1 MCNERTGCFL
11 STLMISLKKISPVSF
26 KYQLFRWMSVGIS
39 ENVSKFKNEHKSSL
53 KLDDEWLNAKDFSE
67 IPGPSTIELLS
78 KYLPGGKLHNS
89 NLIDFYKFFRDEYG
103 DISLIKGIMGK
114 PNVVFTYNP
123 SDIEKVYRTEGIWPI
138 RVGLES
144 FTYYRK
150 KVRPDVFKNIGGL
163 VSEQGKAWADIRNKV
178 NPIMMK
184 VQTVR
189 HNLPDIDDISLEFL
203 RKLESLRDPILNE
216 IKKDFHDEVKLWAF
230 ESICCIGL
238 NRRMGF
244 LKTSGNIDTD
254 ALRLSNAMSRFF
266 QLSFEF
272 DVQPSIWKYYETAK
286 FKTLISTYDEITEIT
301 TKYIN
306 EATSQFGKNG
316 GDPKGVLE
324 KLCRIDNQVAVV
336 MAMDMLMAG
345 MDTTSSVFLS
355 TLYMI
360 AKHPKKQNNL
370 RREVMEILP
379 EKNTPLTNENTKSMP
394 YLRACIKEALRITPI
409 TPANFR
415 LTGCDLVLSNYRV
428 PKGTGVS
435 MGMMPLTN
443 SDMYFPQS
451 SEFMPERWLKSGEG
465 ACPHAK
471 GTNPFVYLPF
481 GFGPRTCIGKRIAEM
496 EIETLMARLIRNY
509 KVSWYGDDLKYT
521 SNIILIPAGDMK
533 LKFEPI

>member
-1 MCNERTGCFL
+1 
-11 STLMISLKKISPVSF
+11 MISEIKLGSF
-26 KYQLFRWMSVGIS
+26 GHKFYRRMSVQVS
-39 ENVSKFKNEHKSSL
+39 AKLSNTENGPKEAS
-53 KLDDEWLNAKDFSE
+53 KLDREWLKAKDFSE
-67 IPGPSTIELLS
+67 IPGPSTFKLLS
-78 KYLPGGKLHNS
+78 HYLPGGKLHNS
-89 NLIDFYKFFRDEYG
+89 NLIDFYKLLRDEYG
-103 DISLIKGIMGK
+103 DISQVKGIMGK

-123 SDIEKVYRTEGIWPI
+123 ADIEKVYRTEGVWPI
-138 RVGLES
+138 RVGLET

-150 KVRPDVFKNIGGL
+150 KIRPDVFKNVGGL

-189 HNLPDIDDISLEFL
+189 HNLPDIDEISLEFL
-203 RKLESLRDPILNE
+203 QKLEKLRDPETNK
-216 IKKDFHDEVKLWAF
+216 IKTNFHDEVKLWAF

-244 LKTSGNIDTD
+244 LSSSGSIDPD
-254 ALRLSNAMSRFF
+254 ALRLSEAMSKFF

-272 DVQPSIWKYYETAK
+272 DVQPSIWKYYETPK
-286 FKTLISTYDEITEIT
+286 FKTLIQTYDEITDIC

-306 EATSQFGKNG
+306 EATSNFGKG
-316 GDPKGVLE
+316 EGPSGVLE
-324 KLCRIDNQVAVV
+324 KLCCIDKQIAVV
-336 MAMDMLMAG
+336 MAIDMLMAG

-360 AKHPKKQNNL
+360 AKHPEKQNAL
-370 RREVMEILP
+370 RREVTEILP
-379 EKNTPLTNENTKSMP
+379 NNHTPLTTENTKNMP

-415 LTGCDLVLSNYRV
+415 LTGCDVVLSNYKV

-443 SDMYFPQS
+443 SDVYFPKS

-471 GTNPFVYLPF
+471 ATNPFVYLPF

-496 EIETLMARLIRNY
+496 EMETLLARLIRNY

-521 SNIILIPAGDMK
+521 SNIILIPAGNMRFR
-533 LKFEPI
+533 FEPL

>member
-1 MCNERTGCFL
+1 MHDY
-11 STLMISLKKISPVSF
+11 ISKSNDEL
-26 KYQLFRWMSVGIS
+26 R
-39 ENVSKFKNEHKSSL
+39 ETSKF
-53 KLDDEWLNAKDFSE
+53 DQEWLQAKDFKE
-67 IPGPSTIELLS
+67 IPGPSTFKLLS
-78 KYLPGGKLHNS
+78 HYLPGGKLHNS
-89 NLIDFYKFFRDEYG
+89 NLIDFYKLLRDEYG

-123 SDIEKVYRTEGIWPI
+123 ADIEKVYRTEGIWPI
-138 RVGLES
+138 RVGLET

-189 HNLPDIDDISLEFL
+189 ENLPDIDDISQQFL
-203 RKLESLRDPILNE
+203 QKIEQLRDPKTKN
-216 IKKDFHDEVKLWAF
+216 IKTNFHDEVKLWAF

-238 NRRMGF
+238 NKRMGF
-244 LKTSGNIDTD
+244 LNSSGSVDPD
-254 ALRLSNAMSRFF
+254 ALKLSDAMSRFF

-272 DVQPSIWKYYETAK
+272 DVQPSIWKYYETPK
-286 FKTLISTYDEITEIT
+286 FKTLIQTYDEITEIT

-306 EATSQFGKNG
+306 EAIANFGKG
-316 GDPKGVLE
+316 AGPTGVLE
-324 KLCRIDNQVAVV
+324 KLCCIDKQIAVV
-336 MAMDMLMAG
+336 MAIDMLMAG

-360 AKHPKKQNNL
+360 AKHPEKQNTL
-370 RREVMEILP
+370 RREVMGILP
-379 EKNTPLTNENTKSMP
+379 DKNTPLTNENTKNMP

-415 LTGCDLVLSNYRV
+415 LTGCDVVLSNYRV

-443 SDMYFPQS
+443 SDVYFPQS

-496 EIETLMARLIRNY
+496 EMETLMTRLIRNY
-509 KVSWYGDDLKYT
+509 KISWYGDDLKYT
-521 SNIILIPAGDMK
+521 SNIILIPAGDMRF
-533 LKFEPI
+533 KFEPI

>member
-1 MCNERTGCFL
+1 
-11 STLMISLKKISPVSF
+11 MISLKLVSNGNIRRQF
-26 KYQLFRWMSVGIS
+26 YRSMSVGVS
-39 ENVSKFKNEHKSSL
+39 HNVSKFDNELKGTS
-53 KLDDEWLNAKDFSE
+53 KLDEEWLKARPFSE
-67 IPGPSTIELLS
+67 LPGPTTFELLS

-89 NLIDFYKFFRDEYG
+89 NLIDFYKFFRDQYG
-103 DISLIKGIMGK
+103 DISMIKGIMGK
-114 PNVVFTYNP
+114 PDIVFTYNP
-123 SDIEKVYRTEGIWPI
+123 VDIEKVYRTEGIWPI

-163 VSEQGKAWADIRNKV
+163 VSEQGKGWADIRNKV

-189 HNLPDIDDISLEFL
+189 HNLPDIDDISMEFIKKIESMRNL
-203 RKLESLRDPILNE
+203 RTNE
-216 IKKDFHDEVKLWAF
+216 IRTNFHDEVKLWAF
-230 ESICCIGL
+230 ESICSIAL
-238 NRRMGF
+238 NKRMGF
-244 LKTSGNIDTD
+244 LKTSGNIDPD
-254 ALRLSNAMSRFF
+254 ALRLSEALSRFF

-272 DVQPSIWKYYETAK
+272 DVQPSIWKYYETPK
-286 FKTLISTYDEITEIT
+286 FKVLIQTYDEITEIT

-306 EATSQFGKNG
+306 EATSQFGKTS
-316 GDPKGVLE
+316 DPKGVLE
-324 KLCRIDNQVAVV
+324 KLCRIDKQIAVV

-355 TLYMI
+355 TLYMV
-360 AKHPKKQNNL
+360 AKHPEKQNAL
-370 RREVMEILP
+370 RREIMEILP
-379 EKNTPLTNENTKSMP
+379 DKHTPLTTENTKSMP
-394 YLRACIKEALRITPI
+394 YLRACIKESLRITPI

-415 LTGCDLVLSNYRV
+415 LTGCDIVLSNYQV

-443 SDMYFPQS
+443 SDVYFPQS

-496 EIETLMARLIRNY
+496 EMETLLARLIRCYN
-509 KVSWYGDDLKYT
+509 VSWYGDELKYT
-521 SNIILIPAGDMK
+521 SNIILIPSGDMRF
-533 LKFEPI
+533 KFEPF